1 VNIAMRI
8 ALLTITLLALLA
20 ASAHASPRQVMSF
33 EAPEELLDDARRAAT
48 LDEIRAF
55 GVTQI
60 RQVVFW
66 QSYAPR
72 PKSKRRPRFNASNP
86 DAYPAGTWARLD
98 SIVAEAQL
106 RGIDVML
113 TPTGPGPKWA
123 TASKKDNLTRPSA
136 MHFGQFVTALARRY
150 GDAISMWSVW
160 NEPNQPQFLLPQYRK
175 GKPYSPRL
183 YRGLYRAAYKAIR
196 SVRANRRDRILI
208 GETSPRG
215 NENIV
220 HPLRFLRGMACLNG
234 AYKKSRGCSRLPADG
249 YAHHAYTTRSGPRF
263 VPDHAADVTIGVLDR
278 LVRAL
283 DRAGRAR
290 GLPSRLRIYLTE
302 FGIQSEPD
310 RISGVSFERQPA
322 YYAIAEHMAY
332 VNPRVALF
340 SQYLMRDDLPR
351 EEGYRFRGF
360 ESGLRRSNGQRKP
373 AYRAFPN
380 PLAVERYGGTD
391 VLWGLIR
398 PQEGVTRVTVEVRRK
413 GQRRWRR
420 LRTLNTTER
429 GVFGLRATHRDDQR
443 YRVRW
448 TSEAGKRYTG
458 PSIRSY
464 RLST

>member
-1 VNIAMRI
+1 MRI
-8 ALLTITLLALLA
+8 AVVTIALLALLA
-20 ASAHASPRQVMSF
+20 APAQASPRQIMSF
-33 EAPEELLDDARRAAT
+33 EAPSDLLDDALRLRT

-55 GVTQI
+55 GVPQI
-60 RQVVFW
+60 RQTVFW
-66 QSYAPR
+66 QMYAPR
-72 PKSKRRPRFNASNP
+72 PNRRTKPRFNAANP

-98 SIVAEAQL
+98 SIVNEAQA
-106 RGIDVML
+106 RGIKVLL

-123 TASKKDNLTRPSA
+123 TAAKKDNVTRPSA
-136 MHFGQFVTALARRY
+136 KHFGQFVTALARRY
-150 GDAISMWSVW
+150 GKQVSTWSIW

-175 GKPYSPRL
+175 GRPYSPRL
-183 YRGLYRAAYKAIR
+183 YRNLYRAAHKAIR
-196 SVRANRRDRILI
+196 SVAANRRDKILI

-234 AYKKSRGCSRLPADG
+234 DYKKTRKCSRLPADG
-249 YAHHAYTTRSGPRF
+249 YAHHAYTTRIGPRF
-263 VPDHAADVTIGVLDR
+263 EPEDRNDVTIGVLSR
-278 LVRAL
+278 LVTAL
-283 DRAGRAR
+283 DRAGRAG
-290 GLPSRLRIYLTE
+290 GLPRGLRIYLTE

-340 SQYLMRDDLPR
+340 SQYLMRDDQPR

-360 ESGLRRSNGQRKP
+360 ESGLRRSNGARKP

-380 PLAVERYGGTD
+380 PLAVERYGPTD

-398 PQEGVTRVTVEVRRK
+398 PQSGVTEVTIEVRRK
-413 GQRRWRR
+413 GKRRWTRLRR
-420 LRTLNTTER
+420 LKTTER
-429 GVFGLRATHRDDQR
+429 GVYGLRATHREGQQ

-448 TSEAGKRYTG
+448 TSATGKRYTG
-458 PSIRSY
+458 PPIRAYKLGS
-464 RLST
+464 

>member
-1 VNIAMRI
+1 MRITLLVI
-8 ALLTITLLALLA
+8 ALLVLLA
-20 ASAHASPRQVMSF
+20 APAQASPRQVMTF
-33 EAPEELLDDARRAAT
+33 EAPEELLDDARRTTT

-55 GVTQI
+55 GVTQV
-60 RQVVFW
+60 RQTVFW
-66 QSYAPR
+66 QQYAPGPNR
-72 PKSKRRPRFNASNP
+72 KTKPNFNASNP

-98 SIVAEAQL
+98 SIVAEAAA
-106 RGIDVML
+106 RGIKVML

-123 TASKKDNLTRPSA
+123 MGGKKDNLTRPSA
-136 MHFGQFVTALARRY
+136 RQFGQFVTALARRY
-150 GDAISMWSVW
+150 GEQVSMWSIW

-175 GKPYSPRL
+175 GRPYSPQL
-183 YRGLYRAAYKAIR
+183 YRGLYRAAYSAIR
-196 SVRANRRDRILI
+196 SVDANRSDKILI

-234 AYKKSRGCSRLPADG
+234 KYKKTRKCSRLPADG
-249 YAHHAYTTRSGPRF
+249 YAHHAYTTRIGPRF
-263 VPDHAADVTIGVLDR
+263 EPEAKDDVTIGVLDR
-278 LVRAL
+278 LVTAL

-290 GLPSRLRIYLTE
+290 GLPRSLRIYLTE

-340 SQYLMRDDLPR
+340 SQYLMRDDQPR
-351 EEGYRFRGF
+351 EKGYRFRGF
-360 ESGLRRSNGQRKP
+360 ESGLRRSHGARKP

-380 PLAVERYGGTD
+380 PLAVERYGPTD

-398 PQEGVTRVTVEVRRK
+398 PQAGVTEVTVEVRRK
-413 GQRRWRR
+413 GKSRWTR
-420 LRTLNTTER
+420 LKRLNTTTR
-429 GVFGLRATHRDDQR
+429 GVFGLRATHREGQA

-448 TSEAGKRYTG
+448 TSAAGKSYTG
-458 PSIRSY
+458 PAIRAYKLGS
-464 RLST
+464 

>member
-1 VNIAMRI
+1 MRI
-8 ALLTITLLALLA
+8 ALATIALLVLLA
-20 ASAHASPRQVMSF
+20 APAQASPRQVMSF
-33 EAPEELLDDARRAAT
+33 EAPEDLLDSIRRGPT

-60 RQVVFW
+60 RQTIFW
-66 QSYAPR
+66 QTYAPR
-72 PKSKRRPRFNASNP
+72 PNRKTKPRFNASNP
-86 DAYPAGTWARLD
+86 DAYPPGTWARLD
-98 SIVAEAQL
+98 SIVAESAA
-106 RGIDVML
+106 RGIKVML

-123 TASKKDNLTRPSA
+123 TAATKDNLTRPSPK
-136 MHFGQFVTALARRY
+136 HFGQFVTALARRY
-150 GDAISMWSVW
+150 GDQVSMWSIW

-175 GKPYSPRL
+175 GRPASPQL

-196 SVRANRRDRILI
+196 SVASNKRDRILI

-234 AYKKSRGCSRLPADG
+234 SYKKTRKCSRLPADG
-249 YAHHAYTTRSGPRF
+249 YAHHAYTTRIGPRF
-263 VPDHAADVTIGVLDR
+263 VPDDKDDVTIGVLSR
-278 LVRAL
+278 LVNAL
-283 DRAGRAR
+283 NRAGRAGGLPR
-290 GLPSRLRIYLTE
+290 GLKIYLTE

-340 SQYLMRDDLPR
+340 SQYLMRDDQPR

-360 ESGLRRSNGQRKP
+360 ESGLRRSNGMRKP

-380 PLAVERYGGTD
+380 PLAVERYGPTD

-398 PQEGVTRVTVEVRRK
+398 PQPGVTEVTIEVRRK
-413 GQRRWRR
+413 GKRRWTR
-420 LRTLNTTER
+420 LKRLSTTTR
-429 GVFGLRATHRDDQR
+429 GVYGLRATHREGQAF
-443 YRVRW
+443 RVRW
-448 TSEAGKRYTG
+448 TSAAGKAYTG
-458 PSIRSY
+458 PPIKAY
-464 RLST
+464 KLGT

>member
-1 VNIAMRI
+1 MR
-8 ALLTITLLALLA
+8 LVLVTITLLILVA
-20 ASAHASPRQVMSF
+20 APAQASPRQVMSF
-33 EAPEELLDDARRAAT
+33 EAPEELLDDTRRAAT

-66 QSYAPR
+66 ESFAPGPNR
-72 PKSKRRPRFNASNP
+72 KSKPSFNAADP
-86 DAYPAGTWARLD
+86 DAYPARTWARLD
-98 SIVAEAQL
+98 SIVAEARA
-106 RGIDVML
+106 RGIKVML
-113 TPTGPGPKWA
+113 TPTGPVPKWA
-123 TASKKDNLTRPSA
+123 TSAKKDNLTRPKPR
-136 MHFGQFVTALARRY
+136 HFEQFVTALARRY
-150 GDAISMWSVW
+150 GDQVSTWSIW

-175 GKPYSPRL
+175 GRPYSPQL
-183 YRGLYRAAYKAIR
+183 YRGLYRAAYRAIR
-196 SVRANRRDRILI
+196 SVSSNRRDKILI

-234 AYKKSRGCSRLPADG
+234 SYKKTRKCSRLPADG
-249 YAHHAYTTRSGPRF
+249 YAHHAYTTRIGPRF
-263 VPDHAADVTIGVLDR
+263 EPEDRNDVTIGVLDR
-278 LVRAL
+278 LVTAL

-290 GLPSRLRIYLTE
+290 GLPPRLRIYLTE

-351 EEGYRFRGF
+351 DEGYRFRGF
-360 ESGLRRSNGQRKP
+360 ESGLRRSNGTRKP

-380 PLAVERYGGTD
+380 PLAVERYGPTD

-398 PQEGVTRVTVEVRRK
+398 PQAGVTRVTIEVRREGK
-413 GQRRWRR
+413 RRWTLLRR
-420 LRTLNTTER
+420 LNTTSR
-429 GVFGLRATHRDDQR
+429 GVYGLRATHREGQQ

-448 TSEAGKRYTG
+448 TSAAGKSYTG
-458 PSIRSY
+458 PAIRAY
-464 RLST
+464 RLGT